1 MEQTDEKSAL
11 AKIHEILNKAAVIH
25 NKSKEEVEEA

>member
-11 AKIHEILNKAAVIH
+11 AKILEILNKAAVIH
-25 NKSKEEVEEA
+25 HKIPSKEVA

>member
-11 AKIHEILNKAAVIH
+11 AKILEILNKAVLVH
-25 NKSKEEVEEA
+25 HKTKEVA

>member
-11 AKIHEILNKAAVIH
+11 VKILEILNAAATIH
-25 NKSKEEVEEA
+25 NKAKEEAA

>member
-11 AKIHEILNKAAVIH
+11 AKIHQILNEAALVH
-25 NKSKEEVEEA
+25 HKTKEVAE

>member
-25 NKSKEEVEEA
+25 QKTKEVVED

>member
-11 AKIHEILNKAAVIH
+11 AKILEILNTAAVIH
-25 NKSKEEVEEA
+25 HKTKEPA

>member
-11 AKIHEILNKAAVIH
+11 AKILEILNKAALIH
-25 NKSKEEVEEA
+25 HKKPEIA